1 MRCEGERVEVLHD
14 VCEGERVEMMHDVR
28 MGG

>member
-1 MRCEGERVEVLHD
+1 MRCEGERVEVLRD
-14 VCEGERVEMMHDVR
+14 VCEGERVEMMRDVR